1 MKDWT
6 SKEIEENLSSIKS
19 AVTVPVNLRF
29 DGRQRVFD
37 LSEMEEI
44 LREARVI
51 SIGNCGCRE
60 KLHRCDAPL
69 DTCFSLDRGAEELIS
84 KGLAKKVSLSEALAA
99 LKRSHEAGL
108 VHVSYVFH
116 DKDKP
121 GIVCSC
127 CSCCCQSLSALVRF
141 GVHDAVI
148 PSKYV
153 AETNSETCTDCGKCV
168 ERCQF
173 KARKLENG
181 KLTYDKS
188 GCFGCG
194 LCVSTCPTGSIS
206 LRERLGATSN

>member
-6 SKEIEENLSSIKS
+6 SKEIEENLSPIKR

-29 DGRQRVFD
+29 DGKQRVLD

-44 LREARVI
+44 LREARLI

-60 KLHRCDAPL
+60 KLHRCGAPL
-69 DTCFSLDRGAEELIS
+69 DTCFSLDKGAEELIS
-84 KGLAKKVSLSEALAA
+84 KGLAKKVSLSEALAV

-108 VHVSYVFH
+108 VHVTYTFH

-121 GIVCSC
+121 GIICSC

-148 PSKYV
+148 ASKYV
-153 AETNSETCTDCGKCV
+153 AETNNETCIDCGKCV

-173 KARKLENG
+173 EARKLENG
-181 KLTYDKS
+181 KLGYDVTR
-188 GCFGCG
+188 CFGCG
-194 LCVSTCPTGSIS
+194 LCMSTCPTGSIS
-206 LRERLGATSN
+206 LVERKVG

>member
-1 MKDWT
+1 VPVKDWT
-6 SKEIEENLSSIKS
+6 SEEIAKELGSIKS

-29 DGRQRVFD
+29 DGKQRILD

-60 KLHRCDAPL
+60 KLHRCDAPV
-69 DTCFSLDRGAEELIS
+69 DTCFSLDKGAEELIS
-84 KGLAKKVSLSEALAA
+84 KGLAKKASLTEALAA
-99 LKRSHEAGL
+99 LRRSHEAGL
-108 VHVSYVFH
+108 VHVSYTFR

-141 GVHDAVI
+141 GVHDAVVA
-148 PSKYV
+148 SKYV
-153 AETNSETCTDCGKCV
+153 AETDGETCVDCGKCV

-173 KARKLENG
+173 KARKLEKG
-181 KLTYDKS
+181 RLSYDRS
-188 GCFGCG
+188 RCFGCG
-194 LCVSTCPTGSIS
+194 LCVSTCPTGSVS
-206 LRERLGATSN
+206 LVERKVG

>member
-6 SKEIEENLSSIKS
+6 SEEIAKELGSIKS

-29 DGRQRVFD
+29 DGKQRILD

-84 KGLAKKVSLSEALAA
+84 KGLAKKVDLSEALAA
-99 LKRSHEAGL
+99 LRRSHEAGL
-108 VHVSYVFH
+108 VHVSYTFR

-141 GVHDAVI
+141 GVHDAVVA
-148 PSKYV
+148 SRYV
-153 AETNSETCTDCGKCV
+153 AETNNETCVDCGKCV

-173 KARKLENG
+173 KTRKLEDG
-181 KLTYDKS
+181 KLCYDRS
-188 GCFGCG
+188 RCFGCG
-194 LCVSTCPTGSIS
+194 LCVSTCPTGSVS
-206 LRERLGATSN
+206 LIERKVG